1 MPGFPKLRSVA
12 DAYRQRRDQVDEQAE
27 RLTEMLGQSAAL
39 QSKSSDLSQ
48 ALLDEAVAHM
58 QQRFDEEHGGFGHQ
72 PKFPQPMSL
81 DFILTQYLRTRD
93 LDTLYMVER
102 TLEQMALGGIY
113 DQLGGGFHRYSVD
126 AIWLTP
132 HFEKMLYDNSQ
143 LLRTYL
149 HAWQITARPLYRR
162 IVDETIA
169 YVLREMTAPDGGF
182 YSTQDA
188 DSEGEEG
195 KFFVWMPEEI
205 DAALDDQA
213 AALFKAHYGVT
224 QHGNFEGRN
233 ILYASRNADSL
244 AQEFGME
251 PDAVERTPGEARRT
265 PSTAASSAPSPP
277 ATRKSSPNGT
287 G

>member
-1 MPGFPKLRSVA
+1 
-12 DAYRQRRDQVDEQAE
+12 
-27 RLTEMLGQSAAL
+27 
-39 QSKSSDLSQ
+39 
-48 ALLDEAVAHM
+48 
-58 QQRFDEEHGGFGHQ
+58 
-72 PKFPQPMSL
+72 MSL

-93 LDTLYMVER
+93 LDTLYMAER

-132 HFEKMLYDNSQ
+132 HFEKMLYDNGQ

-169 YVLREMTAPDGGF
+169 YVLSEMTAPDGGF

-233 ILYASRNADSL
+233 ILYASRNTDSL
-244 AQEFGME
+244 AQESGME
-251 PDAVERTPGEARRT
+251 PDAVERTLAERGARS
-265 PSTAASSAPSPP
+265 STAASSVKPARDEKVLTEWNGLMIRAGRMRRHAGQRPPWPRLNAPP
-277 ATRKSSPNGT
+277 ASSSPA
-287 G
+287 